1 MTNLI
6 CIMCPKGCHLKDDE
20 KHEYAVTGNNCPKGA
35 EYGHN
40 ELKNPTRV
48 ITSTVRLNSKNA
60 CRLPVK
66 TDGEIPK
73 YMMEEAMR
81 LLDKVEVTAPVK
93 VGDVVIDNVFRTG
106 VNFVATKTV
115 EE

>member
-1 MTNLI
+1 M
-6 CIMCPKGCHLKDDE
+6 
-20 KHEYAVTGNNCPKGA
+20 
-35 EYGHN
+35 
-40 ELKNPTRV
+40 
-48 ITSTVRLNSKNA
+48 
-60 CRLPVK
+60 PVN

-81 LLDKVEVTAPVK
+81 LLDKAEVTAPVK